1 MIAIETHGLTK
12 EFNGLIAVDNLNL
25 KIKKGE
31 LFSLLGP
38 NGAGKTTTIKMLSCL
53 LNPTHGKIR
62 ILEYDAV
69 EQPYE
74 VKKVIGVSPQETVIS
89 EFLNSWENLELIG
102 RLHRM
107 DKKTIK
113 ERSKELLETLGLMER
128 AKDPVHKL
136 SGGMKRRLSL
146 IMALIHDPA
155 ILFLDEPTLGLDP
168 QSRRAIWEYIR
179 KFKGEKTILLTTHYM
194 EEADQLSD
202 RIGIIDE
209 GRIVALDTP
218 ERLKERYSKKKVVLV
233 EGENIENVKGKYT
246 IDNNRLV
253 IEDGDIKGIVERL
266 SKEGV
271 IIKSIKTE
279 EPTLEEVFIEI
290 TGKELRE

>member
-1 MIAIETHGLTK
+1 M
-12 EFNGLIAVDNLNL
+12 
-25 KIKKGE
+25 
-31 LFSLLGP
+31 
-38 NGAGKTTTIKMLSCL
+38 
-53 LNPTHGKIR
+53 
-62 ILEYDAV
+62 
-69 EQPYE
+69 
-74 VKKVIGVSPQETVIS
+74 
-89 EFLNSWENLELIG
+89 
-102 RLHRM
+102 
-107 DKKTIK
+107 
-113 ERSKELLETLGLMER
+113 
-128 AKDPVHKL
+128 
-136 SGGMKRRLSL
+136 
-146 IMALIHDPA
+146 
-155 ILFLDEPTLGLDP
+155 
-168 QSRRAIWEYIR
+168 WEYIR
-179 KFKGEKTILLTTHYM
+179 KFKEEKTILLTTHYM

>member
-1 MIAIETHGLTK
+1 MIDIETHGLTK

>member
-89 EFLNSWENLELIG
+89 EFLNSWE
-102 RLHRM
+102 
-107 DKKTIK
+107 
-113 ERSKELLETLGLMER
+113 
-128 AKDPVHKL
+128 
-136 SGGMKRRLSL
+136 
-146 IMALIHDPA
+146 
-155 ILFLDEPTLGLDP
+155 
-168 QSRRAIWEYIR
+168 
-179 KFKGEKTILLTTHYM
+179 
-194 EEADQLSD
+194 
-202 RIGIIDE
+202 
-209 GRIVALDTP
+209 
-218 ERLKERYSKKKVVLV
+218 
-233 EGENIENVKGKYT
+233 
-246 IDNNRLV
+246 
-253 IEDGDIKGIVERL
+253 
-266 SKEGV
+266 
-271 IIKSIKTE
+271 KS
-279 EPTLEEVFIEI
+279 
-290 TGKELRE
+290 

>member
-12 EFNGLIAVDNLNL
+12 EFNGLTAVDNLNL

>member
-253 IEDGDIKGIVERL
+253 IEDEDIKGIVERL

>member
-107 DKKTIK
+107 DKKAIK

>member
-1 MIAIETHGLTK
+1 MTAIETYELTK
-12 EFNGLIAVDNLNL
+12 EFNGLTAVDNLNL

-38 NGAGKTTTIKMLSCL
+38 NGAGKTTTIRMLSCL
-53 LNPTHGKIR
+53 LNPTHGKIHVLGYNA
-62 ILEYDAV
+62 I

-102 RLHRM
+102 KLHKM
-107 DKKTIK
+107 NKKTIK

-168 QSRRAIWEYIR
+168 QSRRAIWKYIT

-202 RIGIIDE
+202 RIGIMDE
-209 GRIVALDTP
+209 GKIVALDTP
-218 ERLKERYSKKKVVLV
+218 EKLKEKYSKKKSILV
-233 EGENIENVKGKYT
+233 RGKNIENVKDKYKIENNGII
-246 IDNNRLV
+246 ID
-253 IEDGDIKGIVERL
+253 DGNIKDIVEHL

-271 IIKSIKTE
+271 TIKSIRIE

>member
-1 MIAIETHGLTK
+1 MIAIETHRLTK

>member
-136 SGGMKRRLSL
+136 SGG
-146 IMALIHDPA
+146 IQTFH
-155 ILFLDEPTLGLDP
+155 
-168 QSRRAIWEYIR
+168 
-179 KFKGEKTILLTTHYM
+179 EK
-194 EEADQLSD
+194 D
-202 RIGIIDE
+202 
-209 GRIVALDTP
+209 
-218 ERLKERYSKKKVVLV
+218 
-233 EGENIENVKGKYT
+233 
-246 IDNNRLV
+246 
-253 IEDGDIKGIVERL
+253 
-266 SKEGV
+266 
-271 IIKSIKTE
+271 
-279 EPTLEEVFIEI
+279 
-290 TGKELRE
+290 

>member
-1 MIAIETHGLTK
+1 MTAIETYELTK
-12 EFNGLIAVDNLNL
+12 EFNGLTAVDNLSL

-38 NGAGKTTTIKMLSCL
+38 NGAGKTTTIRMLSCL
-53 LNPTHGKIR
+53 LNPTNGKIKVLGYNA
-62 ILEYDAV
+62 I

-102 RLHRM
+102 NLHKM

-168 QSRRAIWEYIR
+168 QSRRAIWKYIT

-202 RIGIIDE
+202 RIGIMDE
-209 GRIVALDTP
+209 GKIVALDTP
-218 ERLKERYSKKKVVLV
+218 EKLKEKYSKKRSILV
-233 EGENIENVKGKYT
+233 RGKNIEKVKGKYRIENNGII
-246 IDNNRLV
+246 ID
-253 IEDGDIKGIVERL
+253 DGNIKDIVEHL

-271 IIKSIKTE
+271 TIKSIRIE

>member
-1 MIAIETHGLTK
+1 MTAIETYELTK
-12 EFNGLIAVDNLNL
+12 EFNGLTAVNNLNL

-38 NGAGKTTTIKMLSCL
+38 NGAGKTTTIRMLSCL
-53 LNPTHGKIR
+53 LNPTNGKIKVLGYNA
-62 ILEYDAV
+62 I

-102 RLHRM
+102 KLHKM

-168 QSRRAIWEYIR
+168 QSRRAIWKYIT

-202 RIGIIDE
+202 RIGIMDE
-209 GRIVALDTP
+209 GKIVALDTP
-218 ERLKERYSKKKVVLV
+218 EKLKEKYSKKKSILV
-233 EGENIENVKGKYT
+233 QGKNIENVKDKYK
-246 IDNNRLV
+246 IENNR
-253 IEDGDIKGIVERL
+253 IIINEGNIKDIVEHL
-266 SKEGV
+266 SKEG
-271 IIKSIKTE
+271 ITIKSIRIE

>member
-1 MIAIETHGLTK
+1 MTAIETYELTK
-12 EFNGLIAVDNLNL
+12 EFNGLTAVDNLNL

-31 LFSLLGP
+31 IFSLLGP
-38 NGAGKTTTIKMLSCL
+38 NGAGKTTTIRMLSCL
-53 LNPTHGKIR
+53 LNPTHGKIKVLGYNA
-62 ILEYDAV
+62 I

-102 RLHRM
+102 KLHKM

-113 ERSKELLETLGLMER
+113 ERSEELLETLGLMER

-168 QSRRAIWEYIR
+168 QSRRAIWKYIK

-202 RIGIIDE
+202 RIGIMDE
-209 GRIVALDTP
+209 GKIVALDTP
-218 ERLKERYSKKKVVLV
+218 EKLKEKYSKKKSILV
-233 EGENIENVKGKYT
+233 QGKNIENVKNKYK
-246 IDNNRLV
+246 IENNR
-253 IEDGDIKGIVERL
+253 IIIDEGNIKDIVEHL

-271 IIKSIKTE
+271 TIKSIRIE